1 MNGCKLCL
9 LIIASAFSLSATAG
23 SDDRLDHFLSLSF
36 EDLVNLETS
45 IATASRQPMSRTPA
59 VVSLIT
65 ADDIRA
71 TGAVNLVDA
80 LRAVPGLY
88 IRTDPFSNRPL
99 IHFRGSKA
107 VNTLLMVNGNPM
119 KDLMW
124 VFGIFW
130 KGLPASI
137 IDRIEII
144 RGPGSA
150 LFGADAAAGVINVIT
165 KTAGKIQGTEA
176 GLRVGSFD
184 SKTSWLQHG
193 STINGYDIG
202 FTANIHDTAGYSP
215 FISSDRQTL
224 TDQTYSTNAS
234 FAPSKVD
241 YGWRSEDIRLSVAR
255 GNWRLM
261 ADYMGHHDIQT
272 GMTGAAVIDPVT
284 EASDSRYNIDVVYSN
299 DSLYQDWSI
308 NADLSYE
315 LIHYDSGNGFQERPP
330 GYTDASGVY
339 PEGIINQMESA
350 ERSLSF
356 EASGLYSGFDNHA
369 LRVGAGYSVDDLY
382 SVVQR
387 INAGLGPDGNPL
399 PAGGPLVDVSD
410 TPYAFAPEKMRRIAH
425 LFIQDIWTITDDWE
439 LTAGARFDD
448 YSDFGNTLNPRLALV
463 WQTTDKL
470 TSKVMYG
477 RAFRAPS
484 YQQLFS
490 ETSRALPNDQLDAE
504 EFDTSEL
511 SLSYAA
517 SQQLQLSINLFQ
529 LKQENIIQR
538 VAVSGLAK
546 DQYNNLGDHSSRGLE
561 LEMKWQAQPDLRLLA
576 NYAIQQQKDDE
587 FRDFLI
593 PERSAYLRADWSF
606 RPKWN
611 WNFQANWIGERA
623 RPSSDTRAALAA
635 YTISD
640 TTLRYA
646 DSKSWSYAASV
657 RNLFD
662 EDAKEYSS
670 GSLEDDLP
678 LQERSFY
685 VEMQYKF

>member
-1 MNGCKLCL
+1 MNSWKLY
-9 LIIASAFSLSATAG
+9 IFIFASAISLSAVAG

-45 IATASRQPMSRTPA
+45 IATASRQPISRAPA

-65 ADDIRA
+65 SEDIKA

-80 LRAVPGLY
+80 LRAVPGLH
-88 IRTDPFSNRPL
+88 IRIDPFGNRPL

-130 KGLPASI
+130 QGLPASI

-165 KTAGKIQGTEA
+165 KTAGKIEGTEA
-176 GLRVGSFD
+176 GLRLGSFN

-193 STINGYDIG
+193 SNFNGFDIG
-202 FTANIHDTAGYSP
+202 LTANIHDTDGYSP
-215 FISSDRQTL
+215 YILSDGQTL
-224 TDQTYSTNAS
+224 KDQSQPSNAS
-234 FAPSKVD
+234 LAPANVN
-241 YGWRSEDIRLSVAR
+241 YGWRSEDIRMSIAR
-255 GNWRLM
+255 GNWKLM
-261 ADYMGHHDIQT
+261 ADYMGHSDIQT
-272 GMTGAAVIDPVT
+272 GMTGAAVIDPLT
-284 EASDSRYNIDVVYSN
+284 MASDSRYNIDVLYSN
-299 DSLYQDWSI
+299 DNLYEDWLI
-308 NADLSYE
+308 NANVGYE
-315 LIHYDSGNGFQERPP
+315 HLQYDSGEGFQERPP
-330 GYTDASGVY
+330 GFADSGGVYTDGQ
-339 PEGIINQMESA
+339 INQMESA
-350 ERSLSF
+350 ERSMSV
-356 EASGLYSGFDNHA
+356 EASGLYSGFEHHM
-369 LRVGAGYSVDDLY
+369 LRVGAGYSANDLY

-387 INAGLGPDGNPL
+387 VNFGLGADGNQL
-399 PAGGPLVDVSD
+399 PAGGPLVDISD
-410 TPYAFAPEKMRRIAH
+410 TPYAFAPEKKREITY

-439 LTAGARFDD
+439 LTAGARYDD
-448 YSDFGNTLNPRLALV
+448 YSDFGDTLNPRLALV

-470 TSKVMYG
+470 TSKFMYG

-484 YQQLFS
+484 FQQLFS

-504 EFDTSEL
+504 EFDTTEL
-511 SLSYAA
+511 SLSYTAT
-517 SQQLQLSINLFQ
+517 QKLQVSMNLFQ
-529 LKQENIIQR
+529 LNQENIIQR
-538 VAVSGLAK
+538 VAVSGLTK
-546 DQYNNLGDHSSRGLE
+546 SQYNNIGDHSTRGFE
-561 LEMKWQAQPDLRLLA
+561 LEMKWQTLPDLRMSA
-576 NYAIQQQKDDE
+576 NYAVQQQKDDE
-587 FRDFLI
+587 FRYFQI

-611 WNFQANWIGERA
+611 WDFQVNWIGERV
-623 RPSSDTRAALAA
+623 RPSTDTRPSLAA

-640 TTLRYA
+640 TTLLYA
-646 DSKSWSYAASV
+646 DSKAWSFAASI

-662 EDAKEYSS
+662 AEAKDYSS

-678 LQERSFY
+678 LPERSFY
-685 VEMQYKF
+685 VEMRYNF

>member
-1 MNGCKLCL
+1 MNSWKLY
-9 LIIASAFSLSATAG
+9 IFIFASAISLSAVAG

-45 IATASRQPMSRTPA
+45 IATASRQPISRAPA

-65 ADDIRA
+65 SEDIKA

-80 LRAVPGLY
+80 LRTVPGLH
-88 IRTDPFSNRPL
+88 IRIDPFGNRPL

-130 KGLPASI
+130 QGLPASI

-165 KTAGKIQGTEA
+165 KTAGKIEGTEA
-176 GLRVGSFD
+176 GLRLGSFN

-193 STINGYDIG
+193 SNFNGFDIG
-202 FTANIHDTAGYSP
+202 LTANIHDTDGYSP
-215 FISSDRQTL
+215 YILSDGQTL
-224 TDQTYSTNAS
+224 KDQSQPSNAS
-234 FAPSKVD
+234 LAPANVN
-241 YGWRSEDIRLSVAR
+241 YGWRSEDIRMSIAR
-255 GNWRLM
+255 GNWKLM
-261 ADYMGHHDIQT
+261 ADYMGHSDIQT
-272 GMTGAAVIDPVT
+272 GMTGAAVIDPLT
-284 EASDSRYNIDVVYSN
+284 MASDSRYNIDVLYSN
-299 DSLYQDWSI
+299 DNLYEDWLI
-308 NADLSYE
+308 NANVGYE
-315 LIHYDSGNGFQERPP
+315 HLQYDSGEGFQERPP
-330 GYTDASGVY
+330 GFTDSGGVY
-339 PEGIINQMESA
+339 PDGQINQMESA
-350 ERSLSF
+350 ESSISV
-356 EASGLYSGFDNHA
+356 EASGLYSGFEHHM
-369 LRVGAGYSVDDLY
+369 LRVGAGYSANNLY

-387 INAGLGPDGNPL
+387 VNFGLGADGNQL
-399 PAGGPLVDVSD
+399 PAGGPLVDISD
-410 TPYAFAPEKMRRIAH
+410 TPYAFAPEKKREITY

-439 LTAGARFDD
+439 LTAGARYDD
-448 YSDFGNTLNPRLALV
+448 YSDFGDTLNPRLALV

-470 TSKVMYG
+470 TSKFMYG

-484 YQQLFS
+484 FQQLFS

-504 EFDTSEL
+504 EFDTTEL
-511 SLSYAA
+511 SLSYTAT
-517 SQQLQLSINLFQ
+517 QKLQVSMNLFQ
-529 LKQENIIQR
+529 LNQENIIQR
-538 VAVSGLAK
+538 VAVSGLTK
-546 DQYNNLGDHSSRGLE
+546 SQYNNIGDHRTRGFE
-561 LEMKWQAQPDLRLLA
+561 LEMKWQTMPDLRMSA
-576 NYAIQQQKDDE
+576 NYAVQQQKDDE
-587 FRDFLI
+587 FRYFQI

-611 WNFQANWIGERA
+611 WDFQANWIGERV
-623 RPSSDTRAALAA
+623 RPSTDTRPSLAA

-640 TTLRYA
+640 TTLLYA
-646 DSKSWSYAASV
+646 DSKAWSFAASI

-662 EDAKEYSS
+662 AEAKEYSS

-678 LQERSFY
+678 LPERSFY
-685 VEMQYKF
+685 VEMRYNF

>member
-1 MNGCKLCL
+1 MNSNKLSF
-9 LIIASAFSLSATAG
+9 LIFASVFCLSAEAA

-36 EDLVNLETS
+36 EDLVNLETT
-45 IATASRQPMSRTPA
+45 IATASRQSISRAPA

-80 LRAVPGLY
+80 LRAVPGLH
-88 IRTDPFSNRPL
+88 IRTDPFGNRPL

-130 KGLPASI
+130 KGLPASM

-165 KTAGKIQGTEA
+165 KTAGKIEGTEA
-176 GLRVGSFD
+176 GLRIGSFN

-193 STINGYDIG
+193 SNLNGYDIG
-202 FTANIHDTAGYSP
+202 LTANIHDTDGYSP
-215 FISSDRQTL
+215 IISSDRQTG
-224 TDQTYSTNAS
+224 DDSRYSTNVS
-234 FAPSKVD
+234 LAPNEVH
-241 YGWRSEDIRLSVAR
+241 YGWRSEDIRMSIAR

-261 ADYMGHHDIQT
+261 ADYMGHSDLQT
-272 GMTGAAVIDPVT
+272 GMTGAAVIDPITV
-284 EASDSRYNIDVVYSN
+284 ASDRRYNIDILYSN
-299 DSLYQDWSI
+299 DSLYKDWSVK
-308 NADLSYE
+308 ADFGYE
-315 LIHYDSGNGFQERPP
+315 HLQYDSGAGFQERPP
-330 GYTDASGVY
+330 GFTDSSGVY
-339 PEGIINQMESA
+339 PDGLINQMESA

-356 EASGLYSGFDNHA
+356 EVSGLYSGLENHV
-369 LRVGAGYSVDDLY
+369 LRVGAGYSVKDLY
-382 SVVQR
+382 FVSQWV
-387 INAGLGPDGNPL
+387 NFGLGPDGTDL
-399 PAGGPLVDVSD
+399 PAGGPLVDLSN
-410 TPYAFAPEKMRRIAH
+410 TPYAFAPEKKREIAH

-439 LTAGARFDD
+439 LTAGARYDN
-448 YSDFGNTLNPRLALV
+448 YSDFGDTLNPRLALV

-470 TSKVMYG
+470 TSKFMYG
-477 RAFRAPS
+477 KAFRAPS

-490 ETSRALPNDQLDAE
+490 ETSRALPNEQLKAE
-504 EFDTSEL
+504 EFDTTEL
-511 SLSYAA
+511 SLAYTAT
-517 SQQLQLSINLFQ
+517 QKLQLSMNLFQ
-529 LKQENIIQR
+529 LNQEDIIQR
-538 VAVSGLAK
+538 VAVSGLSK
-546 DQYNNLGDHSSRGLE
+546 NQYNNLGDHSTSGFE
-561 LEMKWQAQPDLRLLA
+561 LEMKWQVQPDVRLSA
-576 NYAIQQQKDDE
+576 NYALQQQKDDE
-587 FRDFLI
+587 FRYFHI

-606 RPKWN
+606 QPKWN
-611 WNFQANWIGERA
+611 WDFQANWLGERP
-623 RPSSDTRAALAA
+623 RPSTDTRPAVAA

-646 DSKSWSYAASV
+646 DSKSWSFAASIK
-657 RNLFD
+657 NLFD
-662 EDAKEYSS
+662 EKAKEYSS

-678 LQERSFY
+678 LPERSFY